1 MPLCTISKRN
11 DALSVIKLRMAK
23 LSIPAKPMLK
33 PFLALSFFS
42 LLTLLSSGEKKISFD
57 RDIQP
62 ILSENCYYCH
72 GTDPSHREGDLR
84 LDLRED
90 ALDAGAI
97 VPGKPEKSEMISRI
111 HSHDPD
117 DLMPPPDSNRKLT
130 KAQKDL
136 LARWI
141 KEDAEYTNHWAFT
154 PLPAPTGKSIDELVT
169 AQLQEH
175 DLKLKPKAKP
185 HQLLRRLTFDLTG
198 LPPTPEQ
205 VAKFNP
211 NDPASFID
219 ELLASPA
226 YGEHMATPWLD
237 VARYADSYGF
247 QQDRHRDVWPY
258 RDYVISSF
266 NSNKPFDRFIHEQV
280 AGDLLPDA
288 TRETKIATTFSR
300 LHQQKVE
307 GGSVPEEFRVEYVA
321 DRVHTFGTTFLGLT
335 MECCRCH
342 DHKYDPTTA
351 KDYYSLFALFDDID
365 ESGLY
370 SYFNADAVPT
380 PALSLPTGDQEKQL
394 AAKQAA
400 ILAAQA
406 KLGTTPLADNA
417 LETDVKLA
425 PIPNQLLHLTFD
437 DRNAKG
443 PNKPVPGK
451 VGHALHLT
459 GDDAVGT
466 KVGDFHREQPFTV
479 SLWMQTPDVKD
490 RAVVF
495 SRSKAWHDAAS
506 RGYELLLI
514 DNHLQWSLIHF
525 WPGNAISIKT
535 TEAIKPGK
543 WVHVT
548 VSNDGSSKAGGLK
561 IHLNGKPA
569 ASKVVRDQLTR
580 TIKGGGN
587 PHITLGERMR
597 DRGFKNGLV
606 DEFRV
611 FDRELSPAE
620 IKHLHSPV
628 EDQKCDLSANLLRGS
643 SYQSALKEIQTARAA
658 YNRLQESVTQIMVM
672 EEMATPKQAYL
683 LKRGAYDSRGKPVE
697 PAFPAFLPGFDMPSK
712 NRLDLAKWLTHPNH
726 PLTSRVIVNRFWQAL
741 FGRGLV
747 GTSEDFGIQGERPEH
762 RALLDELSAR
772 YIASGWDTKALLK
785 EIVTSKVYQQ
795 DSFADSLEF
804 ERDPENRMLARGPR
818 HRLSAEQ
825 IRDQALAASGLL
837 VSKIGGPSVHPYDLA
852 ESFKPSK
859 PTYGEDLYRRSL
871 YTYWKR
877 TGPSPAMMAFGAVKR
892 DVCSAKREITST
904 PLQAFVLLNGLQ
916 FVEATRHL
924 AERATLKHPENLE
937 ETIKAMYLH
946 LVSRQPDETELKIL
960 TQIYNEQL
968 LHFQAHPN
976 EAKTFLNQGHT
987 KSKAPGPELAALAT
1001 LAQALLNLHEVNIKQ

>member
-1 MPLCTISKRN
+1 MPKVARILSLIS
-11 DALSVIKLRMAK
+11 S
-23 LSIPAKPMLK
+23 
-33 PFLALSFFS
+33 
-42 LLTLLSSGEKKISFD
+42 LTLHAFGEKEISFD

-72 GTDPSHREGDLR
+72 GTDPEHREGDLR

-97 VPGKPEKSEMISRI
+97 VPGKPGKSDLIDRI
-111 HSHDPD
+111 HAKDPD

-130 KAQKDL
+130 AEQKDL
-136 LARWI
+136 LSRWI
-141 KEDAEYTNHWAFT
+141 KEGAQYTRHWAFT
-154 PLPAPTGKSIDELVT
+154 KLTKPTGKSIDELVST
-169 AQLQEH
+169 HLATQG
-175 DLKLKPKAKP
+175 LKLKDQAKP

-205 VAKFNP
+205 IESF
-211 NDPASFID
+211 DPAHPESFID

-237 VARYADSYGF
+237 AARYADTFGF
-247 QQDRHRDVWPY
+247 QQDRHRNVWPY
-258 RDYVISSF
+258 RDYVINSF
-266 NSNKPFDRFIHEQV
+266 NANKPFDRFIHEQV

-288 TRETKIATTFSR
+288 SRETKIATTFSR

-307 GGSVPEEFRVEYVA
+307 GGSIPEEFRVEYVA

-335 MECCRCH
+335 MECSRCH

-351 KDYYSLFALFDDID
+351 KDYYSLFAFFDDID

-370 SYFNADAVPT
+370 SFFNAEAVPT
-380 PALSLPTGDQEKQL
+380 PALSLPTEDQEKQL
-394 AAKQAA
+394 AAKEAA
-400 ILAAQA
+400 VVAAEA

-417 LETDVKLA
+417 LETDVKIA
-425 PIPNQLLHLTFD
+425 PIPNQLLHLPFD
-437 DRNAKG
+437 DPNAKG

-479 SLWMQTPDVKD
+479 SLWMQTPDIKD

-535 TEAIKPGK
+535 TEAIKPGE

-569 ASKVVRDQLTR
+569 ATKVVRDQLTR

-611 FDRELSPAE
+611 FNRELSPSE
-620 IKHLHSPV
+620 IQHLHSPV
-628 EDQKCDLSANLLRGS
+628 EDQKCDLSANLLRNP

-658 YNRLQESVTQIMVM
+658 YNRLQESIPQIMVM
-672 EEMATPKQAYL
+672 EDMATPKQAYI
-683 LKRGAYDSRGKPVE
+683 LKRGAYDSRGEPIS
-697 PAFPAFLPGFDMPSK
+697 PAFPAFLPDFGMPGK
-712 NRLDLAKWLTHPNH
+712 NRLDLAKWLTHPEH

-762 RALLDELSAR
+762 RELLDELSAR
-772 YIASGWDTKALLK
+772 FIASGWDTKALIK
-785 EIVTSKVYQQ
+785 EIVSSKVYQQ
-795 DSFADSLEF
+795 NSFSNSLEL
-804 ERDPENRMLARGPR
+804 EKDPDNHMLARGPR

-837 VSKIGGPSVHPYDLA
+837 VPKIGGASVHPYDLA
-852 ESFKPSK
+852 ESFKSSK
-859 PTYGEDLYRRSL
+859 PTYGEGLYRRSL

-916 FVEATRHL
+916 FIEAARHL
-924 AERATLKHPENLE
+924 ADKATQNHPDNLTE
-937 ETIKAMYLH
+937 AIKEMYLRFA
-946 LVSRQPDETELKIL
+946 SRQPDADELKIL
-960 TQIYNEQL
+960 TEIYNEQL
-968 LHFQAHPN
+968 VHFKAHLE
-976 EAKTFLNQGHT
+976 EAKAFLNQGHT
-987 KSKAPGPELAALAT
+987 KSKTPGPELAALT
-1001 LAQALLNLHEVNIKQ
+1001 TVGQAILNLHEVNTKQ

>member
-1 MPLCTISKRN
+1 
-11 DALSVIKLRMAK
+11 
-23 LSIPAKPMLK
+23 MLK
-33 PFLALSFFS
+33 PFIVLALSGF
-42 LLTLLSSGEKKISFD
+42 LTLLSPGEKKISFD
-57 RDIQP
+57 HDIQP

-72 GTDPSHREGDLR
+72 GTDPKHREGDLR

-97 VPGKPEKSEMISRI
+97 VPEKPEKSEMIARI

-130 KAQKDL
+130 AEQKDL

-141 KEDAEYTNHWAFT
+141 KEGAEYTAHWAFT
-154 PLPAPTGKSIDELVT
+154 PLPDSNDKSIDELVT
-169 AQLQEH
+169 TKLKEH
-175 DLKLKPKAKP
+175 ELKLKPKAKP
-185 HQLLRRLTFDLTG
+185 HHLLRRLTFDLTG

-205 VAKFNP
+205 VEKFDANNTGP
-211 NDPASFID
+211 FID
-219 ELLASPA
+219 ELLASPT

-247 QQDRHRDVWPY
+247 QQDRHRNVWPY
-258 RDYVISSF
+258 RDYVINAF
-266 NSNKPFDRFIHEQV
+266 NDNKPFDRFIHEQV
-280 AGDLLPDA
+280 AGDLFPDA
-288 TRETKIATTFSR
+288 KRETKIATTFSR

-307 GGSVPEEFRVEYVA
+307 GGSVPEEFRVEYIA
-321 DRVHTFGTTFLGLT
+321 DRVHTFGTAFLGLT

-370 SYFNADAVPT
+370 SFFNPDAVPT
-380 PALSLPTGDQEKQL
+380 PTLSLPTEAQEKQL
-394 AAKQAA
+394 AIKQAGIA
-400 ILAAQA
+400 AALAKMKSAPQ
-406 KLGTTPLADNA
+406 DNPPA
-417 LETDVKLA
+417 APGAKLA
-425 PIPNQLLHLTFD
+425 PITNQLLHLPLD
-437 DRNAKG
+437 KAQG
-443 PNKPVPGK
+443 PNKPVAGK
-451 VGHALHLT
+451 VGQALKLT
-459 GDDAVGT
+459 GDDAVRT
-466 KVGDFHREQPFTV
+466 KVGDFPREHPFTV
-479 SLWMQTPDVKD
+479 SLWIQTPDVKD

-535 TEAIKPGK
+535 TEAVKPGE
-543 WVHVT
+543 WIHVT
-548 VSNDGSSKAGGLK
+548 VSNDGSSKAAGLK
-561 IHLNGKPA
+561 IHVNGQPA
-569 ASKVVRDQLTR
+569 ATEIFRDHLTR

-587 PHITLGERMR
+587 PHINLGERMR

-611 FDRELSPAE
+611 FTRELSPAE
-620 IKHLHSPV
+620 IQQLCAPDDNEVSDPATNLVRSP
-628 EDQKCDLSANLLRGS
+628 
-643 SYQSALKEIQTARAA
+643 SYQSSLKELQATRAA
-658 YNRLQESVTQIMVM
+658 YNRLEESVTEIMVM
-672 EEMATPKQAYL
+672 KEMATPKQAYI
-683 LKRGAYDSRGKPVE
+683 LKRGSYETRGKPVD
-697 PAFPAFLPGFDMPSK
+697 PAFPAFLPDFGMPSK

-747 GTSEDFGIQGERPEH
+747 GTSEDFGMQGERPEH
-762 RALLDELSAR
+762 QVLLDELSAR
-772 YIASGWDTKALLK
+772 FIASGWDTKALLK
-785 EIVTSKVYQQ
+785 EIVSSQVYQQ
-795 DSFADSLEF
+795 DSFVESLEL

-837 VSKIGGPSVHPYDLA
+837 VSKIGGSSVHPYDLA

-859 PTYGEDLYRRSL
+859 PSYGEGLYRRSL

-904 PLQAFVLLNGLQ
+904 PLQAFVLLNGVQ
-916 FVEATRHL
+916 FVEAARHL
-924 AERATLKHPENLE
+924 ADRAAQKHPKNLTA
-937 ETIKAMYLH
+937 TIKEMYLRFA
-946 LVSRQPDETELKIL
+946 SRQPDEDELKIL
-960 TQIYNEQL
+960 TQIYDEQL
-968 LHFQAHPN
+968 LNFKAHPE
-976 EAKTFLNQGHT
+976 EAKAFLNQGHT
-987 KSKAPGPELAALAT
+987 KSKTPGPELAALTT
-1001 LAQALLNLHEVNIKQ
+1001 LGQAILNLHEVNIKQ

>member
-1 MPLCTISKRN
+1 MPKVARTLSLIS
-11 DALSVIKLRMAK
+11 S
-23 LSIPAKPMLK
+23 
-33 PFLALSFFS
+33 
-42 LLTLLSSGEKKISFD
+42 LTLHAFGEKEISFD

-72 GTDPSHREGDLR
+72 GTDPEHREGDLR

-97 VPGKPEKSEMISRI
+97 VPGKPGKSDLIDRI
-111 HSHDPD
+111 HATDPD

-130 KAQKDL
+130 AEQKDL
-136 LARWI
+136 LSRWI
-141 KEDAEYTNHWAFT
+141 KEGAQYTRHWAFT
-154 PLPAPTGKSIDELVT
+154 KLTKPTGKSIDKLVST
-169 AQLQEH
+169 HLATQG
-175 DLKLKPKAKP
+175 LKLKDQAKP

-205 VAKFNP
+205 IESF
-211 NDPASFID
+211 DPAHPEPFID

-237 VARYADSYGF
+237 AARYADTYGF
-247 QQDRHRDVWPY
+247 QQDRHRNVWPY
-258 RDYVISSF
+258 RDYVINSF
-266 NSNKPFDRFIHEQV
+266 NTNKPFDRFIHEQV

-288 TRETKIATTFSR
+288 SRETKIATTFSR

-307 GGSVPEEFRVEYVA
+307 GGSIPEEFRVEYVA

-335 MECCRCH
+335 MECSRCH

-351 KDYYSLFALFDDID
+351 KDYYSLFAFFDDID

-370 SYFNADAVPT
+370 SFFNAEATPT
-380 PALSLPTGDQEKQL
+380 PAMPLPTEAQEKQL
-394 AAKQAA
+394 AERKATITTALAKIENTARNFTPTPAA
-400 ILAAQA
+400 PKDFPSL
-406 KLGTTPLADNA
+406 KPD
-417 LETDVKLA
+417 
-425 PIPNQLLHLTFD
+425 QLLHLSFD
-437 DRNAKG
+437 DGKNQGA
-443 PNKPVPGK
+443 NQAVPGK
-451 VGHALHLT
+451 FGQAIKLT
-459 GDDAVGT
+459 GDDAIGT

-535 TEAIKPGK
+535 TEAIKPGE

-569 ASKVVRDQLTR
+569 ATKTVRDKLTR

-597 DRGFKNGLV
+597 DRGFKNGLI

-611 FDRELSPAE
+611 FGSKLSDQEIRNLGFPVDPAPE
-620 IKHLHSPV
+620 PEWTLVRS
-628 EDQKCDLSANLLRGS
+628 S
-643 SYQSALKEIQTARAA
+643 SYQKDLKELQSARAA
-658 YNRLQESVTQIMVM
+658 YNRLEESIPEIMVM
-672 EEMATPKQAYL
+672 EEMATPKQAYI
-683 LKRGAYDSRGKPVE
+683 LKRGAYDSRGEPVS
-697 PAFPAFLPGFDMPSK
+697 PAFPAFLPDFGMPGK
-712 NRLDLAKWLTHPNH
+712 NRLDLAKWLTHPEH

-762 RALLDELSAR
+762 RELLDELSAR
-772 YIASGWDTKALLK
+772 FIASGWDTKALIK
-785 EIVTSKVYQQ
+785 EIVSSKVYQQ
-795 DSFADSLEF
+795 DSFAGSLEL
-804 ERDPENRMLARGPR
+804 EKDPDNRMLARGPR

-837 VSKIGGPSVHPYDLA
+837 VQKLGGASVHPYDLA

-859 PTYGEDLYRRSL
+859 PTYGEGLYRRSL

-904 PLQAFVLLNGLQ
+904 PLQAFVLLNGVQ
-916 FVEATRHL
+916 FIEAARHL
-924 AERATLKHPENLE
+924 ADKATQNHPNNLTE
-937 ETIKAMYLH
+937 AIKEMYLRFA
-946 LVSRQPDETELKIL
+946 SRQPDADELKIL
-960 TQIYNEQL
+960 TEIYDEQL
-968 LHFQAHPN
+968 VHFKAHPE
-976 EAKTFLNQGHT
+976 EAKAFLNQGHT
-987 KSKAPGPELAALAT
+987 KSKTPGPELAALT
-1001 LAQALLNLHEVNIKQ
+1001 TVGQAILNLHEVNTKQ

>member
-1 MPLCTISKRN
+1 
-11 DALSVIKLRMAK
+11 
-23 LSIPAKPMLK
+23 MLK
-33 PFLALSFFS
+33 PFIALAFFG
-42 LLTLLSSGEKKISFD
+42 LLTQLSQGEKKISFD

-72 GTDPSHREGDLR
+72 GTDPAHREGDLR

-97 VPGKPEKSEMISRI
+97 VSGKPEKSEIIARI

-141 KEDAEYTNHWAFT
+141 KEGAEYTAHWAFT
-154 PLPAPTGKSIDELVT
+154 PLPAPVGKSIDELVT
-169 AQLQEH
+169 VQLKEH

-247 QQDRHRDVWPY
+247 QQDRHRNVWPY
-258 RDYVISSF
+258 RDYVINSF
-266 NSNKPFDRFIHEQV
+266 NSNKPFDHFIHEQV

-370 SYFNADAVPT
+370 SFFNADAVPT

-394 AAKQAA
+394 ATKQARIVA
-400 ILAAQA
+400 SLA
-406 KLGTTPLADNA
+406 KLKSTPQENTPAAPDA
-417 LETDVKLA
+417 KLA
-425 PIPNQLLHLTFD
+425 PIVNQLLHLPFD
-437 DRNAKG
+437 DSKAKG
-443 PNKPVPGK
+443 PNQPVPGK
-451 VGHALHLT
+451 VGHALKLT
-459 GDDAVGT
+459 GDDAVKT
-466 KVGDFHREQPFTV
+466 KVGDFPREQPFTV

-514 DNHLQWSLIHF
+514 DNHLQWSLVHF

-535 TEAIKPGK
+535 AEPVKPGE

-548 VSNDGSSKAGGLK
+548 VSNDGSSKAAGLK
-561 IHLNGKPA
+561 IHVDGKLAPT
-569 ASKVVRDQLTR
+569 KIVRDQLTR

-611 FDRELSPAE
+611 IDRELSPTE
-620 IKHLHSPV
+620 IQHLFSP
-628 EDQKCDLSANLLRGS
+628 DANTGIDPATGVVRS
-643 SYQSALKEIQTARAA
+643 PSYQTSLKELQSARAA
-658 YNRLQESVTQIMVM
+658 YNRLEESVTQIMVM
-672 EEMATPKQAYL
+672 KEMATPKQAYI
-683 LKRGAYDSRGKPVE
+683 LKRGSYESRGKPVD
-697 PAFPAFLPGFDMPSK
+697 PAFPAFLPDFDMPSG

-747 GTSEDFGIQGERPEH
+747 GTSEDFGIQGERPLH

-795 DSFADSLEF
+795 DSFANSLEL
-804 ERDPENRMLARGPR
+804 EKDPENRLLARGPR

-859 PTYGEDLYRRSL
+859 PTYGEGLYRRSL

-877 TGPSPAMMAFGAVKR
+877 TGPSPAMVAFGAVKR

-916 FVEATRHL
+916 FVEAARHL
-924 AERATLKHPENLE
+924 AEQATLKHPENLT
-937 ETIKAMYLH
+937 ETIKEMYLR
-946 LVSRQPDETELKIL
+946 LASRQPDEDELKIL
-960 TQIYNEQL
+960 TQIYDEQF
-968 LHFQAHPN
+968 LHFQTHPG
-976 EAKTFLNQGHT
+976 EAKAFLDQGHT
-987 KSKAPGPELAALAT
+987 KAKTPGPELAALTT
-1001 LAQALLNLHEVNIKQ
+1001 LAQAILNLYEVNIKQ